1 MTDSRYNL
9 SQQHALETNP
19 SVSILSCVGESTAS
33 RAREATL
40 LFPVEVVSPPG
51 QEGFDILEE
60 VQWRTVLART
70 EVSPRSHCVFQF
82 PKGKGKENRVNP
94 FLKGQ

>member
-1 MTDSRYNL
+1 MKNKIIWDLVVLTDSRYNL

-40 LFPVEVVSPPG
+40 PFPVEVVSPPG

-60 VQWRTVLART
+60 VQ
-70 EVSPRSHCVFQF
+70 
-82 PKGKGKENRVNP
+82 
-94 FLKGQ
+94 